1 MGGWVDRWVDGW
13 TERLPVHQARAE
25 LHHPSLKS
33 TLVEIELFLDPS
45 NVILNH
51 VVNESVP

>member
-1 MGGWVDRWVDGW
+1 MGRWVDRWVDGW
-13 TERLPVHQARAE
+13 TDRLPVHQARAE
-25 LHHPSLKS
+25 LHHPSLES

-45 NVILNH
+45 NVILNN

>member
-25 LHHPSLKS
+25 LHHPSLES

-45 NVILNH
+45 NVILNN